1 MGEKFNQLR
10 AMVYK
15 NYIYKKRHWLTS
27 LITIFM
33 AVPISLLP
41 IKNVFLF

>member
-1 MGEKFNQLR
+1 MGEKLNQLR

-15 NYIYKKRHWLTS
+15 NYVYKKRHWFTS

-41 IKNVFLF
+41 ILNVILY